1 MDYTDAALSYALL
14 LIPLGFSGVMIAQGV
29 SKIKKKEAS
38 GKTVLGMGIIFFLLV
53 PAIYVLLTRV

>member
-38 GKTVLGMGIIFFLLV
+38 GKAVLGMGIIFFLLV
-53 PAIYVLLTRV
+53 PAVYVFLTRV